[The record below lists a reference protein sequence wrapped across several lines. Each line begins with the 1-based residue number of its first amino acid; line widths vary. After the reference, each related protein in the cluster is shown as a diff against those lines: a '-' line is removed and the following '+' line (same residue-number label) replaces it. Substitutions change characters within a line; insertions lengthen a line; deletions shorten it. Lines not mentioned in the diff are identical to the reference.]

1 MIQPMRPGPR
11 QSSNGSARPSIDG
24 DHQAGVP
31 ISGRAREST
40 VGGIQG
46 VWTPSETRLAP
57 DSTRWIGGS
66 SGCSEGEKR
75 DPATAAAMKR
85 NDRVAPASPR
95 PAGRQG
101 AWPQPT
107 SARRPLDGAL
117 RRPTGR
123 AGRRR
128 REEDC
133 DRPPQIPYKINWLD
147 RNGEAEPASSAGRR
161 ILFLYLAR
169 LPRKITGNVDP
180 ILLVFEDQ
188 SAEPEERGAADP
200 QGFDRSLRR

>member
-11 QSSNGSARPSIDG
+11 QSSNGSARPSING
-24 DHQAGVP
+24 DHQAVVP

-85 NDRVAPASPR
+85 NDRVAPTSPR
-95 PAGRQG
+95 PTGRQG

-133 DRPPQIPYKINWLD
+133 DRPPANTVQNQLVGLKRRGGTCVIRRSQDFIPVSCAPTAQD
-147 RNGEAEPASSAGRR
+147 HR
-161 ILFLYLAR
+161 
-169 LPRKITGNVDP
+169 
-180 ILLVFEDQ
+180 
-188 SAEPEERGAADP
+188 ER
-200 QGFDRSLRR
+200 